1 MKNRKKIREI
11 TMLAV
16 LSALIILMS
25 FTPIG
30 YIKIIPMGLEI
41 TLLVIPV
48 VIGAI
53 CLGPKG
59 GLILGT
65 LFGITSLLQCVFGF
79 SPFGATLLS
88 INPFFTAILCIIPR
102 ALMGFLV
109 GVIFNTLNKV
119 FKKDLLAHIIA
130 SVSGALLNTLFF
142 MSTLCLFFYNT
153 EYIMSFREGLG
164 ANNVFMFIILFVGI
178 NGVVEA
184 AVNFIVGAAVT
195 KTLFTIFKKYN

>member
-30 YIKIIPMGLEI
+30 YIRIVPIGLEI

-79 SPFGATLLS
+79 SAFGATLLS
-88 INPFFTAILCIIPR
+88 INPVFTIILCIIPR
-102 ALMGFLV
+102 ALMGYLV
-109 GVIFNTLNKV
+109 GIIFNVLNNK
-119 FKKDLLAHIIA
+119 FKNDILAHIIA
-130 SVSGALLNTLFF
+130 AVSGALLNTIFF
-142 MSTLCLFFYNT
+142 MSTLCIFFYNS
-153 EYIMSFREGLG
+153 EYIMSIRAGLG
-164 ANNVFMFIILFVGI
+164 STNVFMFVILFVGI

>member
-30 YIKIIPMGLEI
+30 YIKIVPLGLEI

-79 SPFGATLLS
+79 SAFGATLLS
-88 INPFFTAILCIIPR
+88 INPFFTIILCIIPR

-109 GVIFNTLNKV
+109 GVIFNVLNNK
-119 FKKDLLAHIIA
+119 FKNDIIAHIIA
-130 SVSGALLNTLFF
+130 AVSGALLNTIFF
-142 MSTLCLFFYNT
+142 MSTLCIFFYNT
-153 EYIMSFREGLG
+153 EYIISFREYLG
-164 ANNVFMFIILFVGI
+164 SNNVFMFVILFVGI
-178 NGVVEA
+178 NGVIEA
-184 AVNFIVGAAVT
+184 AVNFIIGAAVT

>member
-30 YIKIIPMGLEI
+30 YIKIVPLGLEI

-79 SPFGATLLS
+79 SAFGATLLS
-88 INPFFTAILCIIPR
+88 INPFFTIILCIIPR

-109 GVIFNTLNKV
+109 GVIFNVLNNK
-119 FKKDLLAHIIA
+119 FKNDILAHIIA
-130 SVSGALLNTLFF
+130 AVSGALLNTIFF
-142 MSTLCLFFYNT
+142 MSTLCIFFYNT
-153 EYIMSFREGLG
+153 EYIISFREYLG
-164 ANNVFMFIILFVGI
+164 SNNVFMFVILFVGI
-178 NGVVEA
+178 NGVIEA
-184 AVNFIVGAAVT
+184 AVNFIIGAAVT

>member
-1 MKNRKKIREI
+1 MKNRKKIKEI
-11 TMLAV
+11 TMLSVLAAV
-16 LSALIILMS
+16 IILMS

-30 YIKIIPMGLEI
+30 YIRIVPIGLEI

-79 SPFGATLLS
+79 STFGATLLS
-88 INPFFTAILCIIPR
+88 INPIFTAILCIIPR

-109 GVIFNTLNKV
+109 GVIFNTLNKLL
-119 FKKDLLAHIIA
+119 KKDLFAHVIA
-130 SVSGALLNTLFF
+130 AVSGALLNTIFF

-153 EYIMSFREGLG
+153 EYIMSFREYLG
-164 ANNVFMFIILFVGI
+164 SNNVFTFIILFVGI
-178 NGVVEA
+178 NGLVEA

>member
-1 MKNRKKIREI
+1 MKNRKQIREI

-88 INPFFTAILCIIPR
+88 INPIFTAILCIIPR
-102 ALMGFLV
+102 SLMGFLV
-109 GVIFNTLNKV
+109 GVIFKSLNKI

-130 SVSGALLNTLFF
+130 SVSGALLNTIFF
-142 MSTLCLFFYNT
+142 MTTLCLFFYNT
-153 EYIMSFREGLG
+153 EYITSFKDALG
-164 ANNVFMFIILFVGI
+164 AANVFSFIILFVGI
-178 NGVVEA
+178 NGIVEA
-184 AVNFIVGAAVT
+184 VVNFIVGAAVT

>member
-1 MKNRKKIREI
+1 MNNRKKIREI

-30 YIKIIPMGLEI
+30 YIRTIGLEI

-65 LFGITSLLQCVFGF
+65 LFGITSLLQCVFGL

-88 INPFFTAILCIIPR
+88 INPYFTAILCIFPR
-102 ALMGFLV
+102 ALMGYLV
-109 GVIFNTLNKV
+109 GVIFNALNQE
-119 FKKDLLAHIIA
+119 FDNDIFAHIIA
-130 SVSGALLNTLFF
+130 AVSGALLNTIFF
-142 MSTLCLFFYNT
+142 MTTLCIFFYNT
-153 EYIMSFREGLG
+153 EYIMSFREYLG
-164 ANNVFMFIILFVGI
+164 SNNVFMFIILFVGI
-178 NGVVEA
+178 NGVIEA

>member
-1 MKNRKKIREI
+1 MKNRKQIREI

-30 YIKIIPMGLEI
+30 YIRIVPMGLEI

-59 GLILGT
+59 GLLLGS

-79 SPFGATLLS
+79 STFGATLFS

-109 GVIFNTLNKV
+109 GVIFNALNKV
-119 FKKDLLAHIIA
+119 FKQDLFAHIIA
-130 SVSGALLNTLFF
+130 SVSGAILNTVFF

-153 EYIMSFREGLG
+153 EYIMSFRDGLG
-164 ANNVFMFIILFVGI
+164 SSNVISFIILFVGI

-184 AVNFIVGAAVT
+184 AVNFIIGAAVT